1 MTQYISEAASKITG
15 SLSPASEASSSIGT
29 QRGETGS
36 AVKLNTALPTVELVE
51 LPDREADKAVIL
63 ALKPYAKF
71 QPSYAPSLS
80 NNIPVGYTATGDLE
94 AARQALE
101 ATLAPASLETIE
113 RAVTELAVLT
123 KYREGG
129 GQPEQML
136 IALYMGKLSEYPA
149 DAVLAVCRSWA
160 NENVFWPAW
169 SELRERL
176 EARVS
181 QRRKMLEAVK

>member
-1 MTQYISEAASKITG
+1 MSTVTRSVLSKTG
-15 SLSPASEASSSIGT
+15 AGQVILAGTLPSAESLA
-29 QRGETGS
+29 
-36 AVKLNTALPTVELVE
+36 E
-51 LPDREADKAVIL
+51 LPDHEADKAVIL
-63 ALKPYAKF
+63 ALKPYAAF
-71 QPSYAPSLS
+71 RPSYAPSLS
-80 NNIPVGYTATGDLE
+80 NNIPMGYTATGNLE

-101 ATLAPASLETIE
+101 ATLAPATLETIE

-136 IALYMGKLSEYPA
+136 VTLYMQKLSEYPA

-181 QRRKMLEAVK
+181 QRRKMLEAVR